1 MGKIQPA
8 LFNLQASEKELAQL
22 LPQLLQVAFFSQGN
36 QQQDKIFNFPD
47 VCNVDNDETFLNSSN
62 MDEALASGNIRIA
75 IPVDTAIYALLRSHC
90 VKGARQAEEVINAAM
105 TPLNSHIPLPTGP
118 NISKPPIVKFRST
131 PRRGNGEQAAMEG
144 GSRSSTSSLSP
155 AVVGWDRNQS
165 SLSLEDWSGSSRKVS
180 TQSSQCTNNT
190 HGTSFS
196 SLPRS
201 ENSASSLANG
211 DEAALHTLQ
220 DLTSSSEHTIQ
231 TINEEPVL
239 PEGTPKKTPL
249 SKTLS
254 QNKVRRNSKAY
265 ERPMTPRRQVVSRT
279 VSLESDTMVEST
291 YVPNSSLWNTGII
304 DNNTMVAQYGSQPY
318 PIVWWDPEYK
328 IDFRLSTSVGII
340 SGTVTGI
347 DPSKPEVTLKVF
359 NNSPKQVG
367 FAIRS
372 HRQST
377 LFSSHVVYPTKG
389 LKLLKPYKSWEDN
402 VQFLPNSTSTTE
414 MFVIDLF
421 FCTMDGKPVWNMV
434 RKYAI
439 MKAEKRYVKL
449 VCVCCV
455 YICTVAFEHSV
466 FRVLEI
472 YALENAVFYI
482 AVYGPYK
489 P

>member
-22 LPQLLQVAFFSQGN
+22 LPQLLQVAFFSPGN
-36 QQQDKIFNFPD
+36 QQQQDQIFNFPD
-47 VCNVDNDETFLNSSN
+47 VWNVDSDETFLNSSN
-62 MDEALASGNIRIA
+62 MDEALANGNIRIA
-75 IPVDTAIYALLRSHC
+75 IPLDAAIYALLRNHC
-90 VKGARQAEEVINAAM
+90 AKGARQANEVINVAM

-131 PRRGNGEQAAMEG
+131 PRPVHQWGNREAVRED
-144 GSRSSTSSLSP
+144 GSGLPTSSTLP
-155 AVVGWDRNQS
+155 AVIRWERNQS
-165 SLSLEDWSGSSRKVS
+165 SLSLEDWSESSHKVS
-180 TQSSQCTNNT
+180 TQSSLSVCTSNT
-190 HGTSFS
+190 HSTSS
-196 SLPRS
+196 SSRS
-201 ENSASSLANG
+201 ENSASTLINS
-211 DEAALHTLQ
+211 DEASLHTLQ
-220 DLTSSSEHTIQ
+220 DLTSSSEQ

-279 VSLESDTMVEST
+279 VSLESDILVEST
-291 YVPNSSLWNTGII
+291 YVPNSSLWNTGIM

-328 IDFRLSTSVGII
+328 IDFRLSTSVGTI

-389 LKLLKPYKSWEDN
+389 LELLEPYKSWEDN

-414 MFVIDLF
+414 MFVTDLF
-421 FCTMDGKPVWNMV
+421 FCTMDGKPVWNVV

-439 MKAEKRYVKL
+439 MKAEKRYFVL
-449 VCVCCV
+449 VCVWIVCAWIRVYSCV
-455 YICTVAFEHSV
+455 
-466 FRVLEI
+466 
-472 YALENAVFYI
+472 
-482 AVYGPYK
+482 
-489 P
+489 